1 MNKKHKTCI
10 YTEYMQKQELE
21 IKEFTTESFKNDQDD
36 SSKSSRRFEK
46 IVLAIFSN
54 PFQMPFLWAF

>member
-21 IKEFTTESFKNDQDD
+21 IKEITTESFKNDQDD
-36 SSKSSRRFEK
+36 SLKSSRRFEK
-46 IVLAIFSN
+46 IVLTIFSN

>member
-10 YTEYMQKQELE
+10 YTEYMQKQEPG

-46 IVLAIFSN
+46 IVLTIFSN